1 MQLCHIISYQ
11 SLFDFI
17 FHVPPFLIM
26 PIFTIIFL
34 LTLVSAVSIRVW
46 LATRHIRYVHTHRN
60 SVPENFSSQISL
72 DAHQKAADYTCAKT
86 RLNYANICLDTLL
99 LLILTLGGGLNALN
113 SFWSNWFSAPLLQGM
128 IFILGTVLLMGL
140 VEIPI
145 NYYRTFVI
153 EKKFGFNKMTHS
165 MFFVDLIKQGLLG
178 ILLGLPLL
186 FGALWLMEKTGANW
200 WLYVWL
206 MWVGFNLIILS
217 VYPTWIA
224 PLFNKFTPL
233 EDASLKARIEQ
244 LMQKCGFKSSG
255 LFVMD
260 GSRRSSH
267 GNAYFTGFGKNKRIV
282 FFDTLLSHLNPPEIE
297 AVLAHELGHFKRNHV
312 IKRILLTFT
321 MSLVFL
327 WLLGYLMNQD
337 WFYQG
342 LGVFSSNET
351 LANISSHS
359 TAMALL
365 LFFLVMP
372 TFTFLFQPL
381 SSLYSRK
388 HEFEAD
394 AYAVEKASAGDLI
407 QALVKLYQDNAATLT
422 PDPLHSAFYDS
433 HPPASVRIARL
444 QNLAHN

>member
-1 MQLCHIISYQ
+1 MQLCHIMSYQ

-86 RLNYANICLDTLL
+86 RLNYANICLDTVL

-113 SFWSNWFSAPLLQGM
+113 FFWSNWFSDPLLQGM

-233 EDASLKARIEQ
+233 EDASLKARIEK

-342 LGVFSSNET
+342 LGVFSSNEA

>member
-1 MQLCHIISYQ
+1 MQT
-11 SLFDFI
+11 FT
-17 FHVPPFLIM
+17 VVFLVVL
-26 PIFTIIFL
+26 L
-34 LTLVSAVSIRVW
+34 LTVFIRTW
-46 LATRHIRYVHTHRN
+46 LASRHIRYVRTHRN
-60 SVPENFSSQISL
+60 SVPDNFSSQINL

-86 RLNYANICLDTLL
+86 RLSYTNIFLDVALL
-99 LLILTLGGGLNALN
+99 LVLTLGGGLNTLAA
-113 SFWSNWFSAPLLQGM
+113 FWSNWLSDSLAYGMALIVSTILLVG
-128 IFILGTVLLMGL
+128 V
-140 VEIPI
+140 VEVPI

-153 EKKFGFNKMTHS
+153 EQKFGFNKMTLT
-165 MFFVDLIKQGLLG
+165 MFFADLVKQTVLG
-178 ILLGLPLL
+178 ALFGVPLL
-186 FGALWLMEKTGANW
+186 FGVLWLMEKMGVNW
-200 WLYVWL
+200 WLYVWF
-206 MWVGFNLIILS
+206 MWMAFNLIILS
-217 VYPTWIA
+217 IYPTWIA

-233 EDASLKARIEQ
+233 DDVLLKTRIEQ

-267 GNAYFTGFGKNKRIV
+267 GNAYFTGFGKTKRIV
-282 FFDTLLSHLNPPEIE
+282 FFDTLLSHLSTPEIE
-297 AVLAHELGHFKRNHV
+297 AVLAHELGHFKCHHV
-312 IKRILLTFT
+312 IKRIVWTFA

-327 WLLGYLMNQD
+327 WVLGYLMQQD

-342 LGVFSSNET
+342 LGVSTSSEIWAT
-351 LANISSHS
+351 ASSPS

-365 LFFLVMP
+365 LFFLIMP

-394 AYAVEKASAGDLI
+394 EYAAEKSSAGDLT
-407 QALVKLYQDNAATLT
+407 QALVKLYQDNATTLT

-433 HPPASVRIARL
+433 HPPAALRIARL

>member
-86 RLNYANICLDTLL
+86 RLNYANICLDTVL

-255 LFVMD
+255 LFIMD

-351 LANISSHS
+351 LANTSSHS

>member
-1 MQLCHIISYQ
+1 MQ
-11 SLFDFI
+11 
-17 FHVPPFLIM
+17 
-26 PIFTIIFL
+26 IFTVIFL
-34 LTLVSAVSIRVW
+34 FTLLCVVSIRVW

-60 SVPENFSSQISL
+60 SVPKNFSSQVNLES
-72 DAHQKAADYTCAKT
+72 HQKAADYTCAKT
-86 RLNYANICLDTLL
+86 RLNYVNIFLDTVL
-99 LLILTLGGGLNALN
+99 LLILTLGGGLNTLN
-113 SFWSNWFSAPLLQGM
+113 AFWSNWFSDPLSHGM
-128 IFILGTVLLMGL
+128 ILILGTVLLMGL

-153 EKKFGFNKMTHS
+153 EKKFGFNKMTS
-165 MFFVDLIKQGLLG
+165 AMFFADLFKQGLLG

-186 FGALWLMEKTGANW
+186 FGVLWLMERMGVNW

-206 MWVGFNLIILS
+206 MWVAFNLMVLFI
-217 VYPTWIA
+217 YPIWIA

-233 EDASLKARIEQ
+233 DDASLKVRIEQ

-282 FFDTLLSHLNPPEIE
+282 FFDTLLSHLNAPEIE
-297 AVLAHELGHFKRNHV
+297 AVLAHELGHFKRYHV
-312 IKRILLTFT
+312 IKRIIWTFA

-327 WLLGYLMNQD
+327 WLLSHLMKQD

-342 LGVFSSNET
+342 LGVFTSNEA
-351 LANISSHS
+351 LSAISSPS

-394 AYAVEKASAGDLI
+394 AYAVEKASASDLI
-407 QALVKLYQDNAATLT
+407 HALVKLYQDNAATLT